1 MPYQQGGIGSRFP
14 SRCLCQPSAAGHRSR
29 IEPLLSATPGSFV
42 SQPAELPLH
51 PEGRTQDRTQSSTRH
66 SRGASDRSS
75 PPAAGSSSSC
85 STCLLPRP
93 HVFNSY
99 RVWHCPTKTNSVT
112 KDGPGGREGG
122 EGGAAP
128 PAQLSCPQCPS
139 PGALAIR
146 CRLNSAAVPV
156 RGGRIPPTGSGTAAP
171 HNTPEGSDP
180 QSRTTPHSPTAP
192 QPPSPQSPRSTAA
205 RPCSL
210 TTAPKHEQPVLPAR
224 RSPGVLNTPRVY
236 VAARTMSAFLGRAH
250 LCRERGGE
258 GGEVTLSCPPQA
270 VSYPER
276 FKSASPHPPRNSVCP
291 LGVPGAD
298 H

>member
-42 SQPAELPLH
+42 SQPAELSLH

-75 PPAAGSSSSC
+75 PPAAGSSSSS

-156 RGGRIPPTGSGTAAP
+156 RGGE
-171 HNTPEGSDP
+171 NTPDGQRDSRPP
-180 QSRTTPHSPTAP
+180 QHTGGQRPSEQDYTP

-224 RSPGVLNTPRVY
+224 RSPGVLNTPPGLCSSPDYECLPR
-236 VAARTMSAFLGRAH
+236 ARPSLPGTGR
-250 LCRERGGE
+250 RGG
-258 GGEVTLSCPPQA
+258 G
-270 VSYPER
+270 
-276 FKSASPHPPRNSVCP
+276 K
-291 LGVPGAD
+291 
-298 H
+298 

>member
-42 SQPAELPLH
+42 SQPAELSLH

-75 PPAAGSSSSC
+75 PPAAGSSSSS

-156 RGGRIPPTGSGTAAP
+156 RGGGGEYPRRAAGQPPPTTHWRAATLRAGL
-171 HNTPEGSDP
+171 H
-180 QSRTTPHSPTAP
+180 PTAP

-258 GGEVTLSCPPQA
+258 GGG
-270 VSYPER
+270 
-276 FKSASPHPPRNSVCP
+276 K
-291 LGVPGAD
+291 
-298 H
+298 

>member
-42 SQPAELPLH
+42 SQPAELSLH

-75 PPAAGSSSSC
+75 PPAAGSSSSS

-156 RGGRIPPTGSGTAAP
+156 RGGE
-171 HNTPEGSDP
+171 NTPDGQRDSRPP
-180 QSRTTPHSPTAP
+180 QHTGGQRPSEQDYTPQPHSPAAP
-192 QPPSPQSPRSTAA
+192 QPTVTTQHGCPSLLTYHSPETRAA
-205 RPCSL
+205 RAPRAALTGGFKHPPGLCSS
-210 TTAPKHEQPVLPAR
+210 PDYECLPRAR
-224 RSPGVLNTPRVY
+224 PSLPGT
-236 VAARTMSAFLGRAH
+236 GR
-250 LCRERGGE
+250 RGG
-258 GGEVTLSCPPQA
+258 G
-270 VSYPER
+270 
-276 FKSASPHPPRNSVCP
+276 K
-291 LGVPGAD
+291 
-298 H
+298 

>member
-75 PPAAGSSSSC
+75 PPAAGSSSSS

-139 PGALAIR
+139 PGALAIH

-156 RGGRIPPTGSGTAAP
+156 RGGDTPDRQRDSRPPPHTGGQRPSEQDYT
-171 HNTPEGSDP
+171 
-180 QSRTTPHSPTAP
+180 P
-192 QPPSPQSPRSTAA
+192 QPPTPQSPRSTAA

-276 FKSASPHPPRNSVCP
+276 FKSASSHPPRNSVCP

>member
-42 SQPAELPLH
+42 SQPAELSLH

-156 RGGRIPPTGSGTAAP
+156 RGGGRIPPTGSGTAAP

-180 QSRTTPHSPTAP
+180 QSRTTPHSPAAP
-192 QPPSPQSPRSTAA
+192 QPTVTTQHGCPSLLTYHSPETRAA
-205 RPCSL
+205 RAPRAALTGGFKHPPGLCSSPDYECL
-210 TTAPKHEQPVLPAR
+210 PRARPSLPGTGRRGGGSNSFLPAA
-224 RSPGVLNTPRVY
+224 SCQL
-236 VAARTMSAFLGRAH
+236 S
-250 LCRERGGE
+250 REI
-258 GGEVTLSCPPQA
+258 
-270 VSYPER
+270 
-276 FKSASPHPPRNSVCP
+276 
-291 LGVPGAD
+291 
-298 H
+298 